1 MTQHVELADHG
12 EHMISDLQALATM
25 VDDSAPG
32 WSRVALSEL
41 DVTGRHWVLRQM
53 IEAGLDARIDEAGNV
68 LGLLKGDRPGAGTIM
83 TGSHTD
89 TVPGGGRFD
98 GNVGVTAAL
107 EVVRTLRA
115 SGTRLAQDLLVVDFF
130 NEEPNR
136 FGISCVGSRALTG
149 TLSAAHLNAQDAAGT
164 RFGDALLEA
173 RIDPSQV
180 GRAVKDFTGVIAFV
194 ELHIEQG
201 PHLEEQG
208 NRIGLVTSI
217 TGISRFRGIFHGR
230 RDHAG
235 TTPMNRRHDAGCAA
249 AGTVLAVE
257 SIASDRQTSRGTTGS
272 VTFTPDA
279 VNVVSERAEVRGE
292 FRSPDAQWLTQA
304 REKLLTAAS
313 QHGEQR
319 DVTLELEWLPGEEPV
334 AMSDPLLNTAS
345 RVVSDMGLSHTRM
358 YSGAEHDAS
367 QMARQVPTAMI
378 FVPSRDGRSH
388 CPEEFTETADIL
400 AGAEVLLNTIIR
412 ISTQHS
418 SM

>member
-1 MTQHVELADHG
+1 MTRRFGLLDDG
-12 EHMISDLQALATM
+12 ERLISDLETLTTM

-32 WSRVALSEL
+32 WSRVALTEL
-41 DVTGRHWVLRQM
+41 DVEGRQWVLKQM
-53 IEAGLDARIDEAGNV
+53 LEAGLDARIDEAGNV
-68 LGLLKGDRPGAGTIM
+68 LGVLKGDRPGAGTIM

-107 EVVRTLRA
+107 EVVRTLHA
-115 SGTRLAQDLLVVDFF
+115 SGTRLAQDLLIVDFF

-149 TLSAAHLNAQDAAGT
+149 RLSEAHLQSRDASGM
-164 RFGDALLEA
+164 RFGDALNDA
-173 RIDPSQV
+173 RIDPSKV
-180 GRAVKDFTGVIAFV
+180 NRAVMDFSEVIAFV

-217 TGISRFRGIFHGR
+217 TGISRFRSIFHGR

-235 TTPMNRRHDAGCAA
+235 TTPMNRRYDAGCAA

-257 SIASDRQTSRGTTGS
+257 SIASDRDTSRGTTGS

-292 FRSPDAQWLTQA
+292 FRSPDMEWLAQAQ
-304 REKLLTAAS
+304 EKLLAAAS
-313 QHGEQR
+313 AQGEQR
-319 DVTLELEWLPGEEPV
+319 GLTMELDWLPGEEPV
-334 AMSDPLLNTAS
+334 AMSDSLLNTATK
-345 RVVSDMGLSHTRM
+345 VVSDMGLSHTRM
-358 YSGAEHDAS
+358 YSGAEHDAA
-367 QMARQVPTAMI
+367 QMARQVPTVMI
-378 FVPSRDGRSH
+378 FVPSHAGRSH
-388 CPEEFTETADIL
+388 CPEEFTETEDIL
-400 AGAEVLLNTIIR
+400 AGAEVLLNTIVQ
-412 ISTQHS
+412 ISTQGVT
-418 SM
+418 